1 MIITV
6 HAVERFR
13 ARWAGGLSYR
23 HALRELRVLSETAV
37 PLREKTDR
45 GEEQW
50 LVTDGAPIVLVAK
63 RDRGDLICVT
73 VLPPMGS
80 GGEPC
85 PGDDGVDRGEVDE
98 RRYA

>member
-13 ARWAGGLSYR
+13 ARWAGGLTYR

-37 PLREKTDR
+37 PLREKTDS

-73 VLPPMGS
+73 VLPPQES
-80 GGEPC
+80 DGEPC
-85 PGDDGVDRGEVDE
+85 PCNDGVDCCEVDE
-98 RRYA
+98 SGYP